1 MGECLVGGLTKVS
14 KIQDTLAGLGAAGE
28 RIANVRDAAAVSH
41 EIPNKYCLS

>member
-28 RIANVRDAAAVSH
+28 RIGKARDADIVSH
-41 EIPNKYCLS
+41 EISNKH